1 MLKPIINP
9 AAPASFAKPSAGMIR
24 IGIFNFVILST
35 ICGIIVRS
43 VYAEAIHTKAN
54 KTDKMFEASDMC
66 SKIIAHYGVLSVFI
80 PLITGGH
87 RGGTRTSQ

>member
-1 MLKPIINP
+1 
-9 AAPASFAKPSAGMIR
+9 
-24 IGIFNFVILST
+24 
-35 ICGIIVRS
+35 

-66 SKIIAHYGVLSVFI
+66 SKIIAHYGLLSVFI

-87 RGGTRTSQ
+87 CGGTRTSQ